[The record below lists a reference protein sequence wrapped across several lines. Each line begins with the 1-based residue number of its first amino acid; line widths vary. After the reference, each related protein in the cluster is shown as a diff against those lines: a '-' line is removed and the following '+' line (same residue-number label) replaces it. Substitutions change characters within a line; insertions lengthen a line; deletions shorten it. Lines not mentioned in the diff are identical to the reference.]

1 MLGKI
6 NRRMLYVKL
15 AGKKEVGKWKME
27 KEDGNLLSKTGQ
39 STCSKY
45 FYNKIYAF
53 YFVIY
58 IFQVIM

>member
-27 KEDGNLLSKTGQ
+27 KEDGNLLSKNWPE
-39 STCSKY
+39 Y
-45 FYNKIYAF
+45 LFKIF
-53 YFVIY
+53 L
-58 IFQVIM
+58 